1 MNKKI
6 VFQKIIQSCRVLV
19 YIVMLLILLMGLYP
33 FIARNLLGI
42 DHPTIFGYSSAVVV
56 SGSMSG
62 SIEVND
68 IVIIREE
75 SSYKVGDI
83 ISYESGDSLVTHRIT
98 AQKDGKF
105 ITKGDA
111 NNTADRMPVH
121 AEQIMGRVIYVIPK
135 LGAVISFFSSPA
147 GMGILFIAAF
157 LLIIIPSRKKHNTNG
172 GAADE
177 GE

>member
-83 ISYESGDSLVTHRIT
+83 ISYESGDSLVPRRIT
-98 AQKDGKF
+98 AQK
-105 ITKGDA
+105 
-111 NNTADRMPVH
+111 
-121 AEQIMGRVIYVIPK
+121 
-135 LGAVISFFSSPA
+135 
-147 GMGILFIAAF
+147 
-157 LLIIIPSRKKHNTNG
+157 G
-172 GAADE
+172 G
-177 GE
+177 